1 MSRKSHKREL
11 FRVAFKMFILKSF
24 DGVSIPD
31 IEKATGFT
39 RGTIFH
45 YADTKLDLFRQ
56 VVEYYVLE
64 RQDIDRKIQVADDC
78 TLRQF
83 IDTYVKGVERT
94 MEALHEIV
102 GMDVPMR
109 DCSRAYLNM
118 MSQMSVLLPEIHKTF
133 LNAMAKEERLWIEV
147 IGRGV
152 ESGEL
157 QNDVQPTI
165 LAKIMMSL
173 FHGRT
178 FQDTLIDVILT
189 SLILLMKTLFKQMQ
203 PLYECVE
210 CEGGAKHHRATHG
223 LVVISPLFQEVCR
236 WHKND
241 AFSDIG
247 RIVNIPHAG
256 EHLAVMT
263 DGLPK
268 FIVVD
273 GRLGK
278 RLVHHLL
285 QVIQVSGLSVGVPT
299 SIGGE

>member
-64 RQDIDRKIQVADDC
+64 RQDIERKTQVADDC

-83 IDTYVKGVERT
+83 IDTYAKGVERT
-94 MEALHEIV
+94 METLHDII

-118 MSQMSVLLPEIHKTF
+118 TSQVSVLLPEVHKAF
-133 LNAMAKEERLWIEV
+133 LNAMAKEEKLWMEV
-147 IGRGV
+147 IGRSV
-152 ESGEL
+152 ENGEL
-157 QNDVQPTI
+157 QNDVKPTI

-173 FHGRT
+173 FYGRA
-178 FQDTLIDVILT
+178 FQD
-189 SLILLMKTLFKQMQ
+189 SLINGMDPKLLKEEM
-203 PLYECVE
+203 
-210 CEGGAKHHRATHG
+210 
-223 LVVISPLFQEVCR
+223 
-236 WHKND
+236 
-241 AFSDIG
+241 
-247 RIVNIPHAG
+247 
-256 EHLAVMT
+256 LAVYEM
-263 DGLPK
+263 
-268 FIVVD
+268 I
-273 GRLGK
+273 K
-278 RLVHHLL
+278 R
-285 QVIQVSGLSVGVPT
+285 
-299 SIGGE
+299 

>member
-1 MSRKSHKREL
+1 MQDMSRKSHKREL

-64 RQDIDRKIQVADDC
+64 RQDIERKIQVADDC

-83 IDTYVKGVERT
+83 IDTYAKGVERT

-133 LNAMAKEERLWIEV
+133 LNAMAKEERLWMEV
-147 IGRGV
+147 IARGV
-152 ESGEL
+152 ENGEL
-157 QNDVQPTI
+157 RSDVQPAI

-173 FHGRT
+173 FYGRA
-178 FQDTLIDVILT
+178 FQD
-189 SLILLMKTLFKQMQ
+189 SLINGMDPKLLKEEM
-203 PLYECVE
+203 
-210 CEGGAKHHRATHG
+210 
-223 LVVISPLFQEVCR
+223 
-236 WHKND
+236 
-241 AFSDIG
+241 
-247 RIVNIPHAG
+247 
-256 EHLAVMT
+256 LAVYEMVK
-263 DGLPK
+263 G
-268 FIVVD
+268 
-273 GRLGK
+273 
-278 RLVHHLL
+278 
-285 QVIQVSGLSVGVPT
+285 
-299 SIGGE
+299 

>member
-157 QNDVQPTI
+157 CSDVQPAI

-173 FHGRT
+173 FYGRA
-178 FQDTLIDVILT
+178 FQD
-189 SLILLMKTLFKQMQ
+189 SLINGMDPKLLKEEMLA
-203 PLYECVE
+203 LYEMV
-210 CEGGAKHHRATHG
+210 KK
-223 LVVISPLFQEVCR
+223 Q
-236 WHKND
+236 
-241 AFSDIG
+241 
-247 RIVNIPHAG
+247 
-256 EHLAVMT
+256 
-263 DGLPK
+263 
-268 FIVVD
+268 
-273 GRLGK
+273 
-278 RLVHHLL
+278 
-285 QVIQVSGLSVGVPT
+285 
-299 SIGGE
+299 

>member
-83 IDTYVKGVERT
+83 IDTYVKGVEQT
-94 MEALHEIV
+94 METLHEII

-118 MSQMSVLLPEIHKTF
+118 TSQVSVLLPEVHKAF
-133 LNAMAKEERLWIEV
+133 LNAMAKEERLWMEV
-147 IGRGV
+147 IARGV
-152 ESGEL
+152 ENGEL
-157 QNDVQPTI
+157 RSDVQPAI

-173 FHGRT
+173 FYGRA
-178 FQDTLIDVILT
+178 FQD
-189 SLILLMKTLFKQMQ
+189 SLINGMDPKLLKEEM
-203 PLYECVE
+203 
-210 CEGGAKHHRATHG
+210 
-223 LVVISPLFQEVCR
+223 
-236 WHKND
+236 
-241 AFSDIG
+241 
-247 RIVNIPHAG
+247 
-256 EHLAVMT
+256 LAVYEMI
-263 DGLPK
+263 K
-268 FIVVD
+268 
-273 GRLGK
+273 K
-278 RLVHHLL
+278 
-285 QVIQVSGLSVGVPT
+285 
-299 SIGGE
+299 

>member
-64 RQDIDRKIQVADDC
+64 RQDIERKIQVADDC

-83 IDTYVKGVERT
+83 IDTYAKGVERT
-94 MEALHEIV
+94 MEALHEII

-118 MSQMSVLLPEIHKTF
+118 TSQVSVLLPEVHKAF

-152 ESGEL
+152 ENGEL

-173 FHGRT
+173 FYGRA
-178 FQDTLIDVILT
+178 FQDSLIDGMDPK
-189 SLILLMKTLFKQMQ
+189 LLKEEM
-203 PLYECVE
+203 
-210 CEGGAKHHRATHG
+210 
-223 LVVISPLFQEVCR
+223 
-236 WHKND
+236 
-241 AFSDIG
+241 
-247 RIVNIPHAG
+247 
-256 EHLAVMT
+256 LAVYERVK
-263 DGLPK
+263 GY
-268 FIVVD
+268 
-273 GRLGK
+273 
-278 RLVHHLL
+278 
-285 QVIQVSGLSVGVPT
+285 
-299 SIGGE
+299 

>member
-1 MSRKSHKREL
+1 MQDMSRKSHKREL

-64 RQDIDRKIQVADDC
+64 RQDIERKIQVADDC

-83 IDTYVKGVERT
+83 IDTYAKGVERT

-157 QNDVQPTI
+157 CSDVQPAI

-173 FHGRT
+173 FYGRA
-178 FQDTLIDVILT
+178 FQDSLIDGMDPK
-189 SLILLMKTLFKQMQ
+189 LLKEEM
-203 PLYECVE
+203 
-210 CEGGAKHHRATHG
+210 
-223 LVVISPLFQEVCR
+223 
-236 WHKND
+236 
-241 AFSDIG
+241 
-247 RIVNIPHAG
+247 
-256 EHLAVMT
+256 LAVYEMV
-263 DGLPK
+263 K
-268 FIVVD
+268 
-273 GRLGK
+273 K
-278 RLVHHLL
+278 
-285 QVIQVSGLSVGVPT
+285 Q
-299 SIGGE
+299 

>member
-64 RQDIDRKIQVADDC
+64 RQDIERKIQVADDC

-83 IDTYVKGVERT
+83 IDTYAKGVERT
-94 MEALHEIV
+94 MDALHEII

-118 MSQMSVLLPEIHKTF
+118 TSQVSVLLPEVHKAF

-157 QNDVQPTI
+157 CSDVQPAI

-173 FHGRT
+173 FYGRA
-178 FQDTLIDVILT
+178 FQD
-189 SLILLMKTLFKQMQ
+189 SLINGMDPKLLKEEMLA
-203 PLYECVE
+203 LYEMV
-210 CEGGAKHHRATHG
+210 KK
-223 LVVISPLFQEVCR
+223 Q
-236 WHKND
+236 
-241 AFSDIG
+241 
-247 RIVNIPHAG
+247 
-256 EHLAVMT
+256 
-263 DGLPK
+263 
-268 FIVVD
+268 
-273 GRLGK
+273 
-278 RLVHHLL
+278 
-285 QVIQVSGLSVGVPT
+285 
-299 SIGGE
+299 

>member
-83 IDTYVKGVERT
+83 IDTYVKGVEQT
-94 MEALHEIV
+94 METLHEII

-118 MSQMSVLLPEIHKTF
+118 TSQVSVLLPEVHKAF
-133 LNAMAKEERLWIEV
+133 LNAMAKEERLWMEV
-147 IGRGV
+147 IARGV

-157 QNDVQPTI
+157 CSDVQPAI

-173 FHGRT
+173 FYGRA
-178 FQDTLIDVILT
+178 FQD
-189 SLILLMKTLFKQMQ
+189 SLINGMDPKLLKEEM
-203 PLYECVE
+203 
-210 CEGGAKHHRATHG
+210 
-223 LVVISPLFQEVCR
+223 
-236 WHKND
+236 
-241 AFSDIG
+241 
-247 RIVNIPHAG
+247 
-256 EHLAVMT
+256 LAVYEMV
-263 DGLPK
+263 K
-268 FIVVD
+268 
-273 GRLGK
+273 K
-278 RLVHHLL
+278 
-285 QVIQVSGLSVGVPT
+285 Q
-299 SIGGE
+299 

>member
-1 MSRKSHKREL
+1 MQDMSRKSHKREL

-83 IDTYVKGVERT
+83 IDTYVKGVEQT
-94 MEALHEIV
+94 METLHEII

-118 MSQMSVLLPEIHKTF
+118 TSQVSVLLPEVHKAF
-133 LNAMAKEERLWIEV
+133 LNAMAKEERLWMEV
-147 IGRGV
+147 IARGV
-152 ESGEL
+152 ENGEL
-157 QNDVQPTI
+157 PSDVQPAI

-173 FHGRT
+173 FYGRA
-178 FQDTLIDVILT
+178 FQD
-189 SLILLMKTLFKQMQ
+189 SLINGMDPKLLKEEM
-203 PLYECVE
+203 
-210 CEGGAKHHRATHG
+210 
-223 LVVISPLFQEVCR
+223 
-236 WHKND
+236 
-241 AFSDIG
+241 
-247 RIVNIPHAG
+247 
-256 EHLAVMT
+256 LAVYEMV
-263 DGLPK
+263 K
-268 FIVVD
+268 
-273 GRLGK
+273 K
-278 RLVHHLL
+278 
-285 QVIQVSGLSVGVPT
+285 Q
-299 SIGGE
+299 

>member
-1 MSRKSHKREL
+1 MQDMSRKSHKREL

-64 RQDIDRKIQVADDC
+64 RQDIERKIQVADDC

-83 IDTYVKGVERT
+83 IDTYAKGVERT

-157 QNDVQPTI
+157 CSDVQPAI

-173 FHGRT
+173 FYGRA
-178 FQDTLIDVILT
+178 FQD
-189 SLILLMKTLFKQMQ
+189 SLINGMDPKLLKEEM
-203 PLYECVE
+203 
-210 CEGGAKHHRATHG
+210 
-223 LVVISPLFQEVCR
+223 
-236 WHKND
+236 
-241 AFSDIG
+241 
-247 RIVNIPHAG
+247 
-256 EHLAVMT
+256 LAVYEMV
-263 DGLPK
+263 K
-268 FIVVD
+268 
-273 GRLGK
+273 K
-278 RLVHHLL
+278 
-285 QVIQVSGLSVGVPT
+285 Q
-299 SIGGE
+299 

>member
-1 MSRKSHKREL
+1 MQDMSRKSHKREL

-31 IEKATGFT
+31 IEKATGFR

-64 RQDIDRKIQVADDC
+64 RQDIERKIQVADDC

-83 IDTYVKGVERT
+83 IDTYAKGVERT

-133 LNAMAKEERLWIEV
+133 LNAMAKEEKLWMEV

-152 ESGEL
+152 ENGEL

-173 FHGRT
+173 FYGRA
-178 FQDTLIDVILT
+178 FQDSLIDGMDPK
-189 SLILLMKTLFKQMQ
+189 LLKEEL
-203 PLYECVE
+203 
-210 CEGGAKHHRATHG
+210 
-223 LVVISPLFQEVCR
+223 
-236 WHKND
+236 
-241 AFSDIG
+241 
-247 RIVNIPHAG
+247 
-256 EHLAVMT
+256 LAVYERVK
-263 DGLPK
+263 G
-268 FIVVD
+268 
-273 GRLGK
+273 
-278 RLVHHLL
+278 
-285 QVIQVSGLSVGVPT
+285 
-299 SIGGE
+299 

>member
-64 RQDIDRKIQVADDC
+64 RQDIERKIQVADDC

-83 IDTYVKGVERT
+83 IDTYAKGVERT

-133 LNAMAKEERLWIEV
+133 LNAMAKEEKLWMEV

-152 ESGEL
+152 ENGEL
-157 QNDVQPTI
+157 RSDVQPAI

-173 FHGRT
+173 FYGRA
-178 FQDTLIDVILT
+178 FQD
-189 SLILLMKTLFKQMQ
+189 SLINGMEPKLLKEEM
-203 PLYECVE
+203 
-210 CEGGAKHHRATHG
+210 
-223 LVVISPLFQEVCR
+223 
-236 WHKND
+236 
-241 AFSDIG
+241 
-247 RIVNIPHAG
+247 
-256 EHLAVMT
+256 LAVYEMV
-263 DGLPK
+263 K
-268 FIVVD
+268 
-273 GRLGK
+273 K
-278 RLVHHLL
+278 
-285 QVIQVSGLSVGVPT
+285 Q
-299 SIGGE
+299 

>member
-1 MSRKSHKREL
+1 MQDMSRKSHKREL

-83 IDTYVKGVERT
+83 IDTYVKGVEQT
-94 MEALHEIV
+94 METLHEII

-118 MSQMSVLLPEIHKTF
+118 TSQVSVLLPEVHKAF
-133 LNAMAKEERLWIEV
+133 LNAMAKEERLWMEV
-147 IGRGV
+147 IARGV
-152 ESGEL
+152 ENGEL
-157 QNDVQPTI
+157 RNDVQPAI

-173 FHGRT
+173 FYGRA
-178 FQDTLIDVILT
+178 FQDSLIDGMDPK
-189 SLILLMKTLFKQMQ
+189 LLKEEM
-203 PLYECVE
+203 
-210 CEGGAKHHRATHG
+210 
-223 LVVISPLFQEVCR
+223 
-236 WHKND
+236 
-241 AFSDIG
+241 
-247 RIVNIPHAG
+247 
-256 EHLAVMT
+256 LAVYEMI
-263 DGLPK
+263 K
-268 FIVVD
+268 NRIW
-273 GRLGK
+273 
-278 RLVHHLL
+278 
-285 QVIQVSGLSVGVPT
+285 
-299 SIGGE
+299 

>member
-83 IDTYVKGVERT
+83 IDTYVKGVEQT
-94 MEALHEIV
+94 METLHEII

-118 MSQMSVLLPEIHKTF
+118 TSQVSVLLPEVHKAF
-133 LNAMAKEERLWIEV
+133 LNAMAKEERLWMEV
-147 IGRGV
+147 IARGV
-152 ESGEL
+152 ENGEL
-157 QNDVQPTI
+157 RNDVQPAI

-173 FHGRT
+173 FYGRA
-178 FQDTLIDVILT
+178 FQDSLIDGMDPK
-189 SLILLMKTLFKQMQ
+189 LLKEEM
-203 PLYECVE
+203 
-210 CEGGAKHHRATHG
+210 
-223 LVVISPLFQEVCR
+223 
-236 WHKND
+236 
-241 AFSDIG
+241 
-247 RIVNIPHAG
+247 
-256 EHLAVMT
+256 LAVYEMV
-263 DGLPK
+263 K
-268 FIVVD
+268 
-273 GRLGK
+273 K
-278 RLVHHLL
+278 
-285 QVIQVSGLSVGVPT
+285 Q
-299 SIGGE
+299 

>member
-1 MSRKSHKREL
+1 MQDMSRKSHKREL

-64 RQDIDRKIQVADDC
+64 RQDIERKIQVADDC

-83 IDTYVKGVERT
+83 IDTYAKGVERT

-133 LNAMAKEERLWIEV
+133 LNAMAKEERLWMEV
-147 IGRGV
+147 IARGV
-152 ESGEL
+152 ENGEL
-157 QNDVQPTI
+157 RSDVQPAI

-173 FHGRT
+173 FYGRA
-178 FQDTLIDVILT
+178 FQD
-189 SLILLMKTLFKQMQ
+189 SLINGMDPKLLKEEM
-203 PLYECVE
+203 
-210 CEGGAKHHRATHG
+210 
-223 LVVISPLFQEVCR
+223 
-236 WHKND
+236 
-241 AFSDIG
+241 
-247 RIVNIPHAG
+247 
-256 EHLAVMT
+256 LAVYERVK
-263 DGLPK
+263 G
-268 FIVVD
+268 
-273 GRLGK
+273 
-278 RLVHHLL
+278 
-285 QVIQVSGLSVGVPT
+285 
-299 SIGGE
+299 

>member
-64 RQDIDRKIQVADDC
+64 RQDIERKIQVADDC

-83 IDTYVKGVERT
+83 IDTYAKGVERT

-157 QNDVQPTI
+157 CSDVQPAI
-165 LAKIMMSL
+165 LGKIMMSL
-173 FHGRT
+173 FYGRA
-178 FQDTLIDVILT
+178 FQD
-189 SLILLMKTLFKQMQ
+189 SLIEGMDPKLLKEDMLA
-203 PLYECVE
+203 LYEMV
-210 CEGGAKHHRATHG
+210 KK
-223 LVVISPLFQEVCR
+223 Q
-236 WHKND
+236 
-241 AFSDIG
+241 
-247 RIVNIPHAG
+247 
-256 EHLAVMT
+256 
-263 DGLPK
+263 
-268 FIVVD
+268 
-273 GRLGK
+273 
-278 RLVHHLL
+278 
-285 QVIQVSGLSVGVPT
+285 
-299 SIGGE
+299 

>member
-64 RQDIDRKIQVADDC
+64 RQDIERKIQVADDC

-83 IDTYVKGVERT
+83 IDTYTKGVERT
-94 MEALHEIV
+94 MEALHEII

-118 MSQMSVLLPEIHKTF
+118 ASQVSVLLPEVHKAF
-133 LNAMAKEERLWIEV
+133 LNAMAKEERLWMEV
-147 IGRGV
+147 IARGV
-152 ESGEL
+152 ENGEL
-157 QNDVQPTI
+157 RSDVQPAI

-173 FHGRT
+173 FYGRA
-178 FQDTLIDVILT
+178 FQD
-189 SLILLMKTLFKQMQ
+189 SLINGMDPKLLKEEM
-203 PLYECVE
+203 
-210 CEGGAKHHRATHG
+210 
-223 LVVISPLFQEVCR
+223 
-236 WHKND
+236 
-241 AFSDIG
+241 
-247 RIVNIPHAG
+247 
-256 EHLAVMT
+256 LAVYEM
-263 DGLPK
+263 
-268 FIVVD
+268 I
-273 GRLGK
+273 K
-278 RLVHHLL
+278 R
-285 QVIQVSGLSVGVPT
+285 
-299 SIGGE
+299 

>member
-64 RQDIDRKIQVADDC
+64 RQDIERKIQVADDC

-83 IDTYVKGVERT
+83 IDTY
-94 MEALHEIV
+94 A
-102 GMDVPMR
+102 MR

-118 MSQMSVLLPEIHKTF
+118 TSQVSVLLPEVYKAF
-133 LNAMAKEERLWIEV
+133 LNAMAKEEKLWMEV

-152 ESGEL
+152 ENGEL

-173 FHGRT
+173 FYGRA
-178 FQDTLIDVILT
+178 FQDSLIDGMNPK
-189 SLILLMKTLFKQMQ
+189 LLKEEM
-203 PLYECVE
+203 
-210 CEGGAKHHRATHG
+210 
-223 LVVISPLFQEVCR
+223 
-236 WHKND
+236 
-241 AFSDIG
+241 
-247 RIVNIPHAG
+247 
-256 EHLAVMT
+256 LAVYERV
-263 DGLPK
+263 K
-268 FIVVD
+268 
-273 GRLGK
+273 K
-278 RLVHHLL
+278 R
-285 QVIQVSGLSVGVPT
+285 
-299 SIGGE
+299 

>member
-64 RQDIDRKIQVADDC
+64 RQDIERKIQVADDC

-83 IDTYVKGVERT
+83 IDTYAKGVERT
-94 MEALHEIV
+94 MEALHEII

-118 MSQMSVLLPEIHKTF
+118 TSQVSVLLPEVHKAF

-157 QNDVQPTI
+157 CSDVQPAI

-173 FHGRT
+173 FYGRA
-178 FQDTLIDVILT
+178 FQDSLIDGMDPK
-189 SLILLMKTLFKQMQ
+189 LLKEEM
-203 PLYECVE
+203 
-210 CEGGAKHHRATHG
+210 
-223 LVVISPLFQEVCR
+223 
-236 WHKND
+236 
-241 AFSDIG
+241 
-247 RIVNIPHAG
+247 
-256 EHLAVMT
+256 LAVYERV
-263 DGLPK
+263 K
-268 FIVVD
+268 
-273 GRLGK
+273 K
-278 RLVHHLL
+278 R
-285 QVIQVSGLSVGVPT
+285 
-299 SIGGE
+299 

>member
-64 RQDIDRKIQVADDC
+64 RQDIERKIQVADDC

-83 IDTYVKGVERT
+83 IDTYAKGVERT
-94 MEALHEIV
+94 MEALHEII

-118 MSQMSVLLPEIHKTF
+118 ASQVSVLLPEVHKAF

-157 QNDVQPTI
+157 CSDVQPAI

-173 FHGRT
+173 FYGRA
-178 FQDTLIDVILT
+178 FQD
-189 SLILLMKTLFKQMQ
+189 SLINGMDPKLLKEEMLA
-203 PLYECVE
+203 LYEMV
-210 CEGGAKHHRATHG
+210 KK
-223 LVVISPLFQEVCR
+223 Q
-236 WHKND
+236 
-241 AFSDIG
+241 
-247 RIVNIPHAG
+247 
-256 EHLAVMT
+256 
-263 DGLPK
+263 
-268 FIVVD
+268 
-273 GRLGK
+273 
-278 RLVHHLL
+278 
-285 QVIQVSGLSVGVPT
+285 
-299 SIGGE
+299 

>member
-1 MSRKSHKREL
+1 MQDMSRKSHKREL

-83 IDTYVKGVERT
+83 IDTYVKGVEQT
-94 MEALHEIV
+94 METLHEII

-118 MSQMSVLLPEIHKTF
+118 TSQVSVLLAEVHKAF
-133 LNAMAKEERLWIEV
+133 LNAMAKEERLWMEV
-147 IGRGV
+147 IARGV
-152 ESGEL
+152 ENGEL
-157 QNDVQPTI
+157 RSDVQPAI

-173 FHGRT
+173 FYGRA
-178 FQDTLIDVILT
+178 FQD
-189 SLILLMKTLFKQMQ
+189 SLINGMDPKLLKEEM
-203 PLYECVE
+203 
-210 CEGGAKHHRATHG
+210 
-223 LVVISPLFQEVCR
+223 
-236 WHKND
+236 
-241 AFSDIG
+241 
-247 RIVNIPHAG
+247 
-256 EHLAVMT
+256 LAVYEM
-263 DGLPK
+263 
-268 FIVVD
+268 I
-273 GRLGK
+273 K
-278 RLVHHLL
+278 R
-285 QVIQVSGLSVGVPT
+285 
-299 SIGGE
+299 

>member
-64 RQDIDRKIQVADDC
+64 RQDIERKIQVADDC
-78 TLRQF
+78 TLWQF
-83 IDTYVKGVERT
+83 IDTYAKGVERT
-94 MEALHEIV
+94 METLHDII

-118 MSQMSVLLPEIHKTF
+118 ASQVSVLLPEVHKAF
-133 LNAMAKEERLWIEV
+133 LNAMAKEERLWMEV

-152 ESGEL
+152 ENGEL

-173 FHGRT
+173 FYGRA
-178 FQDTLIDVILT
+178 FQD
-189 SLILLMKTLFKQMQ
+189 SLINGMDPKLLKEEM
-203 PLYECVE
+203 
-210 CEGGAKHHRATHG
+210 
-223 LVVISPLFQEVCR
+223 
-236 WHKND
+236 
-241 AFSDIG
+241 
-247 RIVNIPHAG
+247 
-256 EHLAVMT
+256 LAVYEMVK
-263 DGLPK
+263 G
-268 FIVVD
+268 
-273 GRLGK
+273 
-278 RLVHHLL
+278 
-285 QVIQVSGLSVGVPT
+285 
-299 SIGGE
+299 

>member
-1 MSRKSHKREL
+1 MQDMSRKSHKREL

-83 IDTYVKGVERT
+83 IDTYVKGVEQT
-94 MEALHEIV
+94 METLHEII

-118 MSQMSVLLPEIHKTF
+118 TSQVSVLLPEVHKAF

-157 QNDVQPTI
+157 CSDVQPAI

-173 FHGRT
+173 FYGRA
-178 FQDTLIDVILT
+178 FQDSLIDGMNPK
-189 SLILLMKTLFKQMQ
+189 LLKEEM
-203 PLYECVE
+203 
-210 CEGGAKHHRATHG
+210 
-223 LVVISPLFQEVCR
+223 
-236 WHKND
+236 
-241 AFSDIG
+241 
-247 RIVNIPHAG
+247 
-256 EHLAVMT
+256 LAVYERVK
-263 DGLPK
+263 G
-268 FIVVD
+268 
-273 GRLGK
+273 
-278 RLVHHLL
+278 
-285 QVIQVSGLSVGVPT
+285 
-299 SIGGE
+299 

>member
-64 RQDIDRKIQVADDC
+64 RQDIERKIQVADDC

-83 IDTYVKGVERT
+83 IDTYAKGVERT

-157 QNDVQPTI
+157 CSDVQPAI

-173 FHGRT
+173 FYGRA
-178 FQDTLIDVILT
+178 FQD
-189 SLILLMKTLFKQMQ
+189 SLIEGMDPKLLKEEM
-203 PLYECVE
+203 
-210 CEGGAKHHRATHG
+210 
-223 LVVISPLFQEVCR
+223 
-236 WHKND
+236 
-241 AFSDIG
+241 
-247 RIVNIPHAG
+247 
-256 EHLAVMT
+256 LAVYEMV
-263 DGLPK
+263 K
-268 FIVVD
+268 
-273 GRLGK
+273 K
-278 RLVHHLL
+278 
-285 QVIQVSGLSVGVPT
+285 Q
-299 SIGGE
+299 

>member
-64 RQDIDRKIQVADDC
+64 RQDIERKIQVADDC

-83 IDTYVKGVERT
+83 IDTYAKGVERT

-157 QNDVQPTI
+157 CSDVQPAI

-173 FHGRT
+173 FYGRA
-178 FQDTLIDVILT
+178 FQDSLIDGMDPK
-189 SLILLMKTLFKQMQ
+189 LLKEEM
-203 PLYECVE
+203 
-210 CEGGAKHHRATHG
+210 
-223 LVVISPLFQEVCR
+223 
-236 WHKND
+236 
-241 AFSDIG
+241 
-247 RIVNIPHAG
+247 
-256 EHLAVMT
+256 LAVYEMV
-263 DGLPK
+263 K
-268 FIVVD
+268 
-273 GRLGK
+273 K
-278 RLVHHLL
+278 
-285 QVIQVSGLSVGVPT
+285 Q
-299 SIGGE
+299 

>member
-64 RQDIDRKIQVADDC
+64 RQDIERKIQVADDC

-83 IDTYVKGVERT
+83 IDTYAKGVERT
-94 MEALHEIV
+94 METLHDII

-118 MSQMSVLLPEIHKTF
+118 TSQVSVLLPEVHKAF
-133 LNAMAKEERLWIEV
+133 LNAMAKEERLWMEV
-147 IGRGV
+147 IARGV
-152 ESGEL
+152 ENGEL
-157 QNDVQPTI
+157 RNDVQPAI

-173 FHGRT
+173 FYGRA
-178 FQDTLIDVILT
+178 FQD
-189 SLILLMKTLFKQMQ
+189 SLINGMDPKLLKEEM
-203 PLYECVE
+203 
-210 CEGGAKHHRATHG
+210 
-223 LVVISPLFQEVCR
+223 
-236 WHKND
+236 
-241 AFSDIG
+241 
-247 RIVNIPHAG
+247 
-256 EHLAVMT
+256 LAVYERVK
-263 DGLPK
+263 G
-268 FIVVD
+268 
-273 GRLGK
+273 
-278 RLVHHLL
+278 
-285 QVIQVSGLSVGVPT
+285 
-299 SIGGE
+299 

>member
-83 IDTYVKGVERT
+83 IDTYVKGVEQT
-94 MEALHEIV
+94 METLHEII

-118 MSQMSVLLPEIHKTF
+118 TSQVSVLLPEVHKAF

-157 QNDVQPTI
+157 CSDVQPAI

-173 FHGRT
+173 FYGRA
-178 FQDTLIDVILT
+178 FQD
-189 SLILLMKTLFKQMQ
+189 SLINGMDPKLLKEEM
-203 PLYECVE
+203 
-210 CEGGAKHHRATHG
+210 
-223 LVVISPLFQEVCR
+223 
-236 WHKND
+236 
-241 AFSDIG
+241 
-247 RIVNIPHAG
+247 
-256 EHLAVMT
+256 LAVYEM
-263 DGLPK
+263 
-268 FIVVD
+268 I
-273 GRLGK
+273 K
-278 RLVHHLL
+278 R
-285 QVIQVSGLSVGVPT
+285 
-299 SIGGE
+299 

>member
-1 MSRKSHKREL
+1 MQDMSRKSHKREL

-64 RQDIDRKIQVADDC
+64 RQNIERKIQVADDC

-83 IDTYVKGVERT
+83 IDTYAKGVERT
-94 MEALHEIV
+94 MEALHEII

-118 MSQMSVLLPEIHKTF
+118 ASQVSVLLPEVHKAF
-133 LNAMAKEERLWIEV
+133 LNAMAKEERLWMEV

-152 ESGEL
+152 ENGEL

-173 FHGRT
+173 FYGRA
-178 FQDTLIDVILT
+178 FQDSLIDGMNPK
-189 SLILLMKTLFKQMQ
+189 LLKEEM
-203 PLYECVE
+203 
-210 CEGGAKHHRATHG
+210 
-223 LVVISPLFQEVCR
+223 
-236 WHKND
+236 
-241 AFSDIG
+241 
-247 RIVNIPHAG
+247 
-256 EHLAVMT
+256 LAVYERVK
-263 DGLPK
+263 G
-268 FIVVD
+268 
-273 GRLGK
+273 
-278 RLVHHLL
+278 
-285 QVIQVSGLSVGVPT
+285 
-299 SIGGE
+299 

>member
-1 MSRKSHKREL
+1 MQDMSRKSHKREL

-83 IDTYVKGVERT
+83 IDTYVKGVEQT
-94 MEALHEIV
+94 METLHEII

-118 MSQMSVLLPEIHKTF
+118 TSQVSVLLPEVHKAF
-133 LNAMAKEERLWIEV
+133 LNAMAKEERLWMEV
-147 IGRGV
+147 IARGV
-152 ESGEL
+152 ENGEL
-157 QNDVQPTI
+157 RSNVQPAI

-173 FHGRT
+173 FYGRA
-178 FQDTLIDVILT
+178 FQD
-189 SLILLMKTLFKQMQ
+189 SLINGMDPKLLKEEM
-203 PLYECVE
+203 
-210 CEGGAKHHRATHG
+210 
-223 LVVISPLFQEVCR
+223 
-236 WHKND
+236 
-241 AFSDIG
+241 
-247 RIVNIPHAG
+247 
-256 EHLAVMT
+256 LAVYEM
-263 DGLPK
+263 
-268 FIVVD
+268 I
-273 GRLGK
+273 K
-278 RLVHHLL
+278 R
-285 QVIQVSGLSVGVPT
+285 
-299 SIGGE
+299 

>member
-1 MSRKSHKREL
+1 MQDMSRKSHKREL

-64 RQDIDRKIQVADDC
+64 RQDIERKIQVADDC

-83 IDTYVKGVERT
+83 VDTYAKGVERT
-94 MEALHEIV
+94 MEALHEII

-118 MSQMSVLLPEIHKTF
+118 ASQVSVLLPEVHKAF

-157 QNDVQPTI
+157 CSDVQPAI

-173 FHGRT
+173 FYGRA
-178 FQDTLIDVILT
+178 FQD
-189 SLILLMKTLFKQMQ
+189 SLINGMDPKLLKEEM
-203 PLYECVE
+203 
-210 CEGGAKHHRATHG
+210 
-223 LVVISPLFQEVCR
+223 
-236 WHKND
+236 
-241 AFSDIG
+241 
-247 RIVNIPHAG
+247 
-256 EHLAVMT
+256 LAVYEMVK
-263 DGLPK
+263 G
-268 FIVVD
+268 
-273 GRLGK
+273 
-278 RLVHHLL
+278 
-285 QVIQVSGLSVGVPT
+285 
-299 SIGGE
+299 

>member
-1 MSRKSHKREL
+1 MQDMSRKSHKREL

-64 RQDIDRKIQVADDC
+64 RQDIERKIQVADDC

-83 IDTYVKGVERT
+83 IDTYAKGVERT

-157 QNDVQPTI
+157 CSDVQPAI

-173 FHGRT
+173 FYGRA
-178 FQDTLIDVILT
+178 FQDSLIDGMDPK
-189 SLILLMKTLFKQMQ
+189 LLKEEM
-203 PLYECVE
+203 
-210 CEGGAKHHRATHG
+210 
-223 LVVISPLFQEVCR
+223 
-236 WHKND
+236 
-241 AFSDIG
+241 
-247 RIVNIPHAG
+247 
-256 EHLAVMT
+256 LAVYEMVK
-263 DGLPK
+263 G
-268 FIVVD
+268 
-273 GRLGK
+273 
-278 RLVHHLL
+278 
-285 QVIQVSGLSVGVPT
+285 
-299 SIGGE
+299 

>member
-1 MSRKSHKREL
+1 MQDMSRKSHKREL

-64 RQDIDRKIQVADDC
+64 RQDIERKIQVADDC

-83 IDTYVKGVERT
+83 IDTYAKGVEQT
-94 MEALHEIV
+94 METLHEII

-118 MSQMSVLLPEIHKTF
+118 TSQVSVLLPEVHKAF

-157 QNDVQPTI
+157 CSDVQPAI

-173 FHGRT
+173 FYGRA
-178 FQDTLIDVILT
+178 FQD
-189 SLILLMKTLFKQMQ
+189 SLINGMDPKLLKEEM
-203 PLYECVE
+203 
-210 CEGGAKHHRATHG
+210 
-223 LVVISPLFQEVCR
+223 
-236 WHKND
+236 
-241 AFSDIG
+241 
-247 RIVNIPHAG
+247 
-256 EHLAVMT
+256 LAVYEMIKKS
-263 DGLPK
+263 DMVGK
-268 FIVVD
+268 F
-273 GRLGK
+273 
-278 RLVHHLL
+278 
-285 QVIQVSGLSVGVPT
+285 GVL
-299 SIGGE
+299 IINENLE

>member
-64 RQDIDRKIQVADDC
+64 RQDIERKIQVADDC

-83 IDTYVKGVERT
+83 IDTYAKGVERT
-94 MEALHEIV
+94 MELLHEII

-118 MSQMSVLLPEIHKTF
+118 ASQVSVLLPEVHKAF

-152 ESGEL
+152 ENGEL
-157 QNDVQPTI
+157 RNDVQPAI

-173 FHGRT
+173 FYGRA
-178 FQDTLIDVILT
+178 FQD
-189 SLILLMKTLFKQMQ
+189 SLINGMDPKLLKEEM
-203 PLYECVE
+203 
-210 CEGGAKHHRATHG
+210 
-223 LVVISPLFQEVCR
+223 
-236 WHKND
+236 
-241 AFSDIG
+241 
-247 RIVNIPHAG
+247 
-256 EHLAVMT
+256 LAVYEMV
-263 DGLPK
+263 K
-268 FIVVD
+268 
-273 GRLGK
+273 K
-278 RLVHHLL
+278 
-285 QVIQVSGLSVGVPT
+285 Q
-299 SIGGE
+299 

>member
-83 IDTYVKGVERT
+83 IDTYVKGVEQT

-118 MSQMSVLLPEIHKTF
+118 TSQVSVLLPEVYKAF
-133 LNAMAKEERLWIEV
+133 LNAMAKEEKLWMEV

-152 ESGEL
+152 ENGEL

-173 FHGRT
+173 FYGRA
-178 FQDTLIDVILT
+178 FQDSLIDGMDPK
-189 SLILLMKTLFKQMQ
+189 LLKEEM
-203 PLYECVE
+203 
-210 CEGGAKHHRATHG
+210 
-223 LVVISPLFQEVCR
+223 
-236 WHKND
+236 
-241 AFSDIG
+241 
-247 RIVNIPHAG
+247 
-256 EHLAVMT
+256 LAVYERV
-263 DGLPK
+263 K
-268 FIVVD
+268 
-273 GRLGK
+273 K
-278 RLVHHLL
+278 R
-285 QVIQVSGLSVGVPT
+285 
-299 SIGGE
+299 